1 MSLAKKSSTTEPCDA
16 QALQAKIFTLDE
28 QIRSAQIA
36 QSFAET
42 GVRFA
47 VAICPNLSPEAILTG
62 WEIASEGEKFQ
73 KVVRDLHSQRAK
85 LVAKFEQVKKR
96 SCRGCPGRCIVN
108 V

>member
-1 MSLAKKSSTTEPCDA
+1 MQSVAETCET
-16 QALQAKIFTLDE
+16 QTLQTRIFEIDE

-36 QSFAET
+36 QNFAEN

-47 VAICPNLSPEAILTG
+47 CAICPNLSPEAIMTA
-62 WEIASEGEKFQ
+62 WEIASEGERFQ
-73 KVVRDLHSQRAK
+73 KVVRDLHSQRAR
-85 LVAKFEQVKKR
+85 LATQFEQVKKR